1 MPIAA
6 KQIDSSNQLII
17 PLAINAQVDVDT
29 FTAIGGDEFD
39 PSALPSDGR
48 TITFVARLYT
58 TDISIDG
65 YVRLYNLT
73 DGAEVAS
80 ANLSSS
86 STSPERQE
94 VELTVPTDLPD
105 SEKTYE
111 VQLRMGTADGTNSV
125 FCQKAEFKITWI

>member
-6 KQIDSSNQLII
+6 KQLDSSHQLII

-39 PSALPSDGR
+39 PSSIPSDGR
-48 TITFVARLYT
+48 TIQFVARLYV
-58 TDISIDG
+58 TDVSIDG
-65 YVRLYNLT
+65 YMRLYNLT
-73 DGAEVAS
+73 DGAEVAGTE
-80 ANLSSS
+80 LMGSSL
-86 STSPERQE
+86 TPERQE
-94 VELTVPTDLPD
+94 VTLAVPANLPN

-125 FCQKAEFKITWI
+125 FCQKAEFRITWT